1 MALQDLFQLP
11 LNDLI
16 YQFYLP
22 FILVLVLIY
31 ASLRTTRIFS
41 STVTWVITFVATILV
56 ADSPWFPIIGQYIAY
71 FGATVVIGA
80 FAILFILGT
89 LLLGMRRQ
97 DEWTGYSRKIESLEK
112 QREKL
117 EKRRARTRN
126 MEEGAE
132 LSEKI
137 RKIDQLIEHLRSRR

>member
-1 MALQDLFQLP
+1 M
-11 LNDLI
+11 
-16 YQFYLP
+16 
-22 FILVLVLIY
+22 
-31 ASLRTTRIFS
+31 
-41 STVTWVITFVATILV
+41 ATILI
-56 ADSPWFPIIGQYIAY
+56 ADSPWFPLIGQYMAY
-71 FGATVVIGA
+71 FGVSVVLIG
-80 FAILFILGT
+80 FVVLFILGT
-89 LLLGMRRQ
+89 LLLGLRRQ

-126 MEEGAE
+126 MEEGAA

>member
-1 MALQDLFQLP
+1 MALQELLQLP
-11 LNDLI
+11 THNLI
-16 YQFYLP
+16 YQVYLP
-22 FILVLVLIY
+22 FLLILVLIY
-31 ASLRTTRIFS
+31 ASLKQTRLFNNAII
-41 STVTWVITFVATILV
+41 WVITFVATILI
-56 ADSPWFPIIGQYIAY
+56 ADSPWFPLIGQYMAY
-71 FGATVVIGA
+71 FGVSVVLIG
-80 FAILFILGT
+80 FVVLFILGT
-89 LLLGMRRQ
+89 LLLGLRRQ

-126 MEEGAE
+126 MEEGAA